1 MQNLHQPNKYL
12 QAALLGTLISGLPL
26 TSSATHTTDDLSEE
40 DFLFDMPVV
49 LSATRLAQP
58 LTDVPVAMTVI
69 GRDTIDA
76 LGATNIPDVL
86 RLVPGFQ
93 VGRVTGSRMTVTY
106 HGISDEFAR
115 NMQVLVDGRSV
126 YDAGFGGVNWA
137 SFPVQIEDIQRIE
150 VIRGPNAA
158 AFGAN
163 AFSATINIITI
174 HPAEQSGTLLKLTT
188 GSLSTKRY
196 LARQAASIK
205 NFDFRLTVMQEQ
217 SKGLDSREDDF
228 STQMV
233 NFRGDFHINA
243 KSELLFEAG
252 YSEGERDDKYEGV
265 SATDYDPYQP
275 DRTINDTQNFQ
286 QIRFSRIES
295 VESEWSIQL
304 YHNYQEIDDNYET
317 LLTSEFFSIINGTPI
332 PPSFFITNYGW
343 PDQRLKAGY
352 HDLNSE
358 RYDLELQHSLRLSD
372 SLRFVLG
379 GGARH
384 DSAWSL
390 ARFKDN
396 DKVERSQVRT
406 FGNAEWYALDNF
418 VINLGLMAESYE
430 DYQPY
435 YSPRAAVNLHVDEWQ
450 TLRLS
455 YSKAIR
461 MPTLVENNS
470 HMRARFQNENTF
482 DVIYQ
487 GGGRLKP
494 EEIESVELGY
504 VGNIPSLGLT
514 LDAKLYRDEIQNFIG
529 QPRIGL
535 CLDEAVCPIVPGEA
549 GAWTFTNVGDATI
562 SGYELGISAKP
573 SNKSLLRISYAFAK
587 ASGEFIRVFNA
598 PGAEFPY
605 VFTDFASLIP
615 RNTISVLL
623 AHQFPQG
630 FDGSIAYYHL
640 DGFEW
645 FGDGEE
651 VSSYNKIDAK
661 LAYTVN
667 YFGTEGKLSLMLKN
681 IGASYTDFRGSNK
694 VEPESYIEFKL
705 FFN

>member
-1 MQNLHQPNKYL
+1 MTARHHFNGYI
-12 QAALLGTLISGLPL
+12 QAALLGSLLSALPL
-26 TSSATHTTDDLSEE
+26 PSSAIHSAGDLSEE

-69 GRDTIDA
+69 ERETIDA
-76 LGATNIPDVL
+76 LGATTIPDVL

-137 SFPVQIEDIQRIE
+137 SFPVLIEDIQRIE
-150 VIRGPNAA
+150 IIRGPNAA

-163 AFSATINIITI
+163 AFSATINIITT
-174 HPAEQSGTLLKLTT
+174 HPAEQSGTLLKVTA

-196 LARQAASIK
+196 LARQALSIK
-205 NFDFRLTVMQEQ
+205 NFDFRLTVMQER
-217 SKGLDSREDDF
+217 SEGLDSREDDF

-233 NFRGDFHINA
+233 NFRGDFHLDA
-243 KSELLFEAG
+243 KSDLLFVAG
-252 YSEGERDDKYEGV
+252 FSEGEREDNYEGA
-265 SATDYDPYQP
+265 SAADFDPYQP
-275 DRTINDTQNFQ
+275 DRTIDDTQSFQ
-286 QIRFSRIES
+286 QIRFSRTES

-304 YHNYQEIDDNYET
+304 YHNYQEIDDEYET
-317 LLTSEFFSIINGTPI
+317 MLASEYLSITLGVPI
-332 PPSFFITNYGW
+332 PPSYVQDTFGW
-343 PDQRLKAGY
+343 PDQRLKVGY

-372 SLRFVLG
+372 HLRLVWG
-379 GGARH
+379 AGARH

-390 ARFKDN
+390 ARFEDN
-396 DKVERSQVRT
+396 DKVERSQVRA
-406 FGNAEWYALDNF
+406 FGNAEWYALDSF

-435 YSPRAAVNLHVDEWQ
+435 YSPRVAFNFHVDDQQ

-470 HMRARFQNENTF
+470 LMRARFQNETTY
-482 DVIYQ
+482 DVIYR
-487 GGGRLKP
+487 GAGRLKP

-514 LDAKLYRDEIQNFIG
+514 LDAKLYRDKIRDFIG

-535 CLDEAVCPIVPGEA
+535 CLDEAICSIEASEA
-549 GAWTFTNVGDATI
+549 GAWTFTNVGDAIT

-573 SNKSLLRISYAFAK
+573 SDKSLLRISYAFAK
-587 ASGEFIRVFNA
+587 ASGKFIRVFNN
-598 PGAEFPY
+598 PGAERPY
-605 VFTDFASLIP
+605 AFTDFISLIP
-615 RNTISVLL
+615 RNTISILL
-623 AHQFPQG
+623 AHQFPHG
-630 FDGSIAYYHL
+630 FDGSIIYYRL

-651 VSSYNKIDAK
+651 VPSYDKIDAK
-661 LAYTVN
+661 LSYTAN
-667 YFGTEGKLSLMLKN
+667 YFGAEGKVSLMLKN
-681 IGASYTDFRGSNK
+681 IGADYTDFRNSNE
-694 VEPESYIEFKL
+694 VGPESYIEFEL
-705 FFN
+705 FFD